1 MGSVINIVANGN
13 GGVLGNAFA
22 VPIKTILGASCYDFS
37 CKYHH
42 LCVGGK
48 QESIAGRQEE
58 SSPSILKASIAVT
71 IPIATAHARLKTSW
85 ESLCSFKGCIMKTKE
100 CKTASI
106 SWIEKSSKRSWSFQK
121 NGDLGDCRSEILKA
135 FMP

>member
-1 MGSVINIVANGN
+1 MGPVINIVANGN

-22 VPIKTILGASCYDFS
+22 VPIKTILGASCY
-37 CKYHH
+37 
-42 LCVGGK
+42 
-48 QESIAGRQEE
+48 
-58 SSPSILKASIAVT
+58 PSTLKASIAVT

-85 ESLCSFKGCIMKTKE
+85 ESLCSFKGCIGKTKE

>member
-1 MGSVINIVANGN
+1 MEEAEQYTSSS
-13 GGVLGNAFA
+13 
-22 VPIKTILGASCYDFS
+22 KSDFS

-48 QESIAGRQEE
+48 QESITGRKEE

-85 ESLCSFKGCIMKTKE
+85 EVSVHLKG
-100 CKTASI
+100 ASGRL
-106 SWIEKSSKRSWSFQK
+106 RSARQLQSAGLR
-121 NGDLGDCRSEILKA
+121 NHLRDLGVFKRMATLVIVEVK
-135 FMP
+135 F